1 MMADW
6 NSIRGTIGR
15 AANKAVQKTGE
26 IADSAAKYVKLKSVD
41 SKLSAKFELLGKLTY
56 KQIKSG
62 ESYAERIAT
71 VMEDIDLLREQR
83 AEIVAEIEEAK
94 RIKEEA
100 QDEE

>member
-1 MMADW
+1 MADW
-6 NSIRGTIGR
+6 NGIRGTIGR

-26 IADSAAKYVKLKSVD
+26 IADSAAKYVKLKSID

-71 VMEDIDLLREQR
+71 VMEDIDQLRKKR
-83 AEIVAEIEEAK
+83 AEILAEIEAAK
-94 RIKEEA
+94 NEKEEA
-100 QDEE
+100 ENEE